1 MNNNAKKRS
10 LRMRLSYIA
19 ILALSSLCAVTAYG
33 QAKPAEPPK
42 ATATEILQ
50 VNVARDAAGERKTTN
65 YIAFTVQSD
74 FKPSTILDF
83 SLVAL
88 FEKLSGDEK
97 RPVFSESSEIESK
110 KFNQRI
116 SPQLKLPPG
125 RYYLAVYPS
134 TIQKNKAISVSGD
147 DQLRMGAT
155 KFVVIG
161 TIGER
166 LDFMKNEFQTASGY
180 NDELE
185 NIYQEMQK
193 ITDKSKADNKAPADD
208 NTFQQWQKKSAA
220 RVAVIDKDI
229 AVQMQNQGYLT
240 FYTFAFSK
248 LHELT
253 ALLRQQLDDL
263 NKSVITANK
272 NKNAPFSF
280 AVSAKAPGL
289 IAEIKSF
296 LTKETIFDLGWF
308 YYALVED
315 TVLAYETARNASDPL
330 KEWMVQEAVCNG
342 YSEKSSIFMA
352 GFKPPAPVI
361 WKNHSAKIGELQ
373 KISREIKEDYRKQI
387 DGDRS
392 DKTVQRLEELKKSIG
407 LVLGDLRTALNK

>member
-1 MNNNAKKRS
+1 
-10 LRMRLSYIA
+10 MRIRLTTIA
-19 ILALSSLCAVTAYG
+19 ILALSALSATSAYG
-33 QAKPAEPPK
+33 QARPPAEPAKTTP
-42 ATATEILQ
+42 TEILQ
-50 VNVARDAAGERKTTN
+50 VTVGREVSGERKTVN
-65 YIAFTVQSD
+65 NISFSVQSD
-74 FKPSTILDF
+74 LKPATIMDF

-88 FEKLSGDEK
+88 FEKLSGHEK
-97 RPVFSESSEIESK
+97 RPVFSESAEIESR

-134 TIQKNKAISVSGD
+134 TIQKNKSIVISGD

-166 LDFMKNEFQTASGY
+166 LDFMKKEYQTASGY

-185 NIYQEMQK
+185 TIYKEAQK
-193 ITDKSKADNKAPADD
+193 IIDKSKEEKKPPADD

-220 RVAVIDKDI
+220 RVAAIDKDI
-229 AVQMQNQGYLT
+229 AVLMQSQGYLT

-263 NKSVITANK
+263 NKSVISANRNK
-272 NKNAPFSF
+272 NTLFSF
-280 AVSAKAPGL
+280 ALSSKAPGL
-289 IAEIKSF
+289 VAEIKSF
-296 LTKETIFDLGWF
+296 LTKETLFDLGWF
-308 YYALVED
+308 YYAIVED
-315 TVLAYETARNASDPL
+315 TVVAYETAKDASDPL
-330 KEWMVQEAVCNG
+330 KEWLVQEAVYDE
-342 YSEKSSIFMA
+342 YSGKSGVFIS
-352 GFKPPAPVI
+352 GFKPPVPEI
-361 WKNHSAKIGELQ
+361 WKKHSGKITELQ
-373 KISREIKEDYRKQI
+373 KIAREAKELYRKRI

-392 DKTVQRLEELKKSIG
+392 EKAAQRLEELKKNIG
-407 LVLGDLRTALNK
+407 TVLGDLRTELNK